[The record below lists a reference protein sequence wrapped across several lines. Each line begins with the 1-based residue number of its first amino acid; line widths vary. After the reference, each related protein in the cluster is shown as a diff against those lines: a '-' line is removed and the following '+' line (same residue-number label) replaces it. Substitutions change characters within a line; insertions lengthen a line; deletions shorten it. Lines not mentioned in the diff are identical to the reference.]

1 LSYILFNFTL
11 AKFLERFFGYNE
23 LKPPFC
29 PPFPKEFYWP
39 VIKGLIPNEG
49 DPLSLPILF

>member
-29 PPFPKEFYWP
+29 PPFPKEFYWL